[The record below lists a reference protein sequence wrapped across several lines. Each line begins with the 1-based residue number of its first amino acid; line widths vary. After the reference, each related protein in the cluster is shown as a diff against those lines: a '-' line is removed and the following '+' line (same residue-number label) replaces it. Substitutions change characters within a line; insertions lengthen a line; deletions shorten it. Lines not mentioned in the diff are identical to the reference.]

1 MKKVE
6 FTLEYKMVDRLE
18 ELTESDKELLLHA
31 RVFCARSYSPY
42 SKFAVGAAA
51 RLESGK
57 IVAGAN
63 QENASFPLC
72 ICAEQAVLSNCGANY
87 PNDPI
92 VQLAITAKSQVRPV
106 EKPVSPCGAC
116 RQIILEYEIRQS
128 QAIQIFL
135 QGESGPI
142 YIIDG
147 VKNLLP
153 LSFNG
158 GDI

>member
-6 FTLEYKMVDRLE
+6 FTLEYKMVDRME
-18 ELTESDKELLLHA
+18 ELTESDKELLLQA

-51 RLESGK
+51 RLQSGK

-72 ICAEQAVLSNCGANY
+72 ICAEQAVLSNCGSNH

-92 VQLAITAKSQVRPV
+92 VQLAVSAKSQIRPV

-116 RQIILEYEIRQS
+116 RQSILEYEIRQS
-128 QAIQIFL
+128 QPIQIFL

-158 GDI
+158 GDL